1 MALLPRSTEIQPHA
15 ARIRPSPRSDNPEC
29 ASLEEPLG
37 QGKGV
42 PRYNYGNAQFKACE
56 RSRNVGEMDLSV
68 GAQCLDAVRA
78 WGLQRQIITLE
89 WDNMEQVNVG
99 S

>member
-1 MALLPRSTEIQPHA
+1 MLDTFPVRGGDAWEPHTLT
-15 ARIRPSPRSDNPEC
+15 PS
-29 ASLEEPLG
+29 
-37 QGKGV
+37 
-42 PRYNYGNAQFKACE
+42 E
-56 RSRNVGEMDLSV
+56 RGREMDLSV